1 MIRGEGNRR
10 RVWWIVAAVLSVSMW
25 PALARSAEDEAASR
39 ALFAEGRRLAA
50 TGDYVHACPKFED
63 SYRLAPGIGTSFN
76 LADCLEHLGRTA
88 SAWARFLDVAAAT
101 KAAGQTDREEVA
113 RARAS
118 ALEPQL
124 ARLTVVVRQPVDGL
138 VVKRDAAVVG
148 EAAWG
153 VPVPVDP
160 GPHTIE
166 ATALHKNSWSSTM
179 NVPPTAGS
187 VSVEVPALATAPDLA
202 PASAVPV
209 VPMVTVS
216 GGEGPPRR
224 FSSATLTIG
233 AIGVVALTAGT
244 VFGVKFESANNQLQA
259 ICVNTPTSCDSKSV
273 ARYNTLHD
281 DATSY
286 RAYEFVGFGIGGAAV
301 LTAAYLWWRS
311 TPMDKSASARTVA
324 WPLVSPDAWGMS
336 LALRL

>member
-1 MIRGEGNRR
+1 MIRGERNRR
-10 RVWWIVAAVLSVSMW
+10 RASWIVAAVLGVSMW

-63 SYRLAPGIGTSFN
+63 SYRLAPGIGNSFN

-124 ARLTVVVRQPVDGL
+124 ARLTIVVRQPVDGL

-166 ATALHKNSWSSTM
+166 ATAPHKNRWSSAM
-179 NVPPTAGS
+179 NVLPTAGS
-187 VSVEVPALATAPDLA
+187 VSVEVPALAAAPDLA
-202 PASAVPV
+202 PAPAVPA
-209 VPMVTVS
+209 VPTVTVL
-216 GGEGPPRR
+216 GGERPPRR
-224 FSSATLTIG
+224 FSSATLALG

-244 VFGVKFESANNQLQA
+244 AFGVKFEAANNQLQA
-259 ICVNTPTSCDSKSV
+259 ICVNNPTSCEPKSV
-273 ARYNTLHD
+273 AQYNTLHD

-286 RAYEFVGFGIGGAAV
+286 RVYEVIGFGMGAAAAMTV
-301 LTAAYLWWRS
+301 AYLWWRS
-311 TPMDKSASARTVA
+311 APTDKSASARTVA
-324 WPLVSPDAWGMS
+324 WPSISPDPWGLN
-336 LALRL
+336 LALSL

>member
-1 MIRGEGNRR
+1 
-10 RVWWIVAAVLSVSMW
+10 MW

-39 ALFAEGRRLAA
+39 ALFSEGRRLAA
-50 TGDYVHACPKFED
+50 AGDYVHACPKFED

-88 SAWARFLDVAAAT
+88 SAWARFLDVVAAT
-101 KAAGQTDREEVA
+101 KAAGQTDREEIA

-118 ALEPQL
+118 ALEPRL
-124 ARLTVVVRQPVDGL
+124 ARLTIVVRQPVDGL
-138 VVKRDAAVVG
+138 VIKRDAAGVG

-153 VPVPVDP
+153 IAVPVDP

-166 ATALHKNSWSSTM
+166 ATAPHRKAWSSTM
-179 NVPPTAGS
+179 NLPATAES
-187 VSVEVPALATAPDLA
+187 VSVDVPALATVPDLA
-202 PASAVPV
+202 PAPAIPV
-209 VPMVTVS
+209 VPMVTVF
-216 GGEGPPRR
+216 GDERPPRR
-224 FSSATLTIG
+224 FSSGTLTIG
-233 AIGVVALTAGT
+233 AAGVFALTVGT

-259 ICVNTPTSCDSKSV
+259 ICVNNPTSCPSTSV
-273 ARYNTLHD
+273 AQYNTLHD

-311 TPMDKSASARTVA
+311 APTDKSASARTVA
-324 WPLVSPDAWGMS
+324 WPSVSPDAWGLN